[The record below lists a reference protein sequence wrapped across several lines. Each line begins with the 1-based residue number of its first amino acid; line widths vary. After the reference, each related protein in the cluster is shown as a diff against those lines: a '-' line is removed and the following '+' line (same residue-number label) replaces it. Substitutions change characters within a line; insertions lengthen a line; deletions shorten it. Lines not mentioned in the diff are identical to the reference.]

1 MESTTIYEVKKT
13 VCPHDCPDTCALEV
27 HVQDEKL
34 IRVTGDA
41 DHPTTRGF
49 ICAKVRYYPERV
61 YSSDRILTPLR
72 RVGKKGEGKFEQ
84 VSWEEALRL
93 IADKF
98 KEIRAVY
105 GGEAILPYSY
115 AGTEGVLNN
124 ASMDRRFFHKLGA
137 CLLARTICSAAG
149 KIGYAYTT
157 GATYGSDPENISY
170 ARLIVS
176 WGTNSSSQNIHIL
189 PLIKE
194 ARAKGAIYVH
204 INPHR
209 SEVAEK
215 ADYFLQIR
223 PGTDAAL
230 ALGMMHII
238 VKEGLQDADYVS
250 RFTYGFDKLVE
261 RLEEYPPERVSEITG
276 ISVEEITH
284 IACLYAKIKPSF
296 LRVGWGFQ
304 RHSNGGMN
312 MRTISCLPGLVGAW
326 GQLGGGFLYSNGGM
340 FPLNTQALERPDLMV
355 KTPRTINM
363 VELGKVLTELND
375 PPIRALYVYNCNPA
389 TVAPNQK
396 KVHQGLLREDLFT
409 VVHEQVYTD
418 TVDYAD
424 IVLPATTSMEHLDL
438 YRSYWHLYLQLGEP
452 VIPPVGESK
461 PNTEV
466 FRLLAQAMGFEDPCF
481 KDSDEELI
489 RQALKSDHPY
499 LKGIT
504 LERLQ
509 HEKSI
514 RLNTPSNP
522 FIAFADGKFP
532 TPSGKIEFYSERMKQ
547 AGWDPLPVYIP
558 ETESPEGSPDLHQ
571 KYPISLINAGAKY
584 FVNSSFGNLKSML
597 AKEKRPIIELHFE
610 DAKARGISEGDR
622 VRVYNDRGACFLYAK
637 VGEAV
642 PKGSAISF
650 KSWWNKKTGF
660 RGNLNQITSD
670 ELEPLGG
677 GAVFYTNLVEVE
689 RAHK

>member
-1 MESTTIYEVKKT
+1 MEPVTTYEIKTT
-13 VCPHDCPDTCALEV
+13 VCPHDCPDTCALEA
-27 HVQDEKL
+27 HVQDGKL
-34 IRVTGDA
+34 VKVTGDA
-41 DHPTTRGF
+41 RHATTRGF

-61 YSSDRILTPLR
+61 YSPDRILTPLR
-72 RVGKKGEGKFEQ
+72 RVGKKGEGKFERIT
-84 VSWEEALRL
+84 WEEALQH
-93 IADKF
+93 IAKRF
-98 KEIRAVY
+98 KEILAVY

-149 KIGYAYTT
+149 KAGYAYTT
-157 GATYGSDPENISY
+157 GATYGSDPENIPY
-170 ARLIVS
+170 ARLIIS

-194 ARAKGAIYVH
+194 ARAKGAIYIH

-209 SEVAEK
+209 SDVAEK

-238 VKEGLQDADYVS
+238 VKEGLYDADYVN
-250 RFTYGFDKLVE
+250 RFTYGFDKLKE

-276 ISVEEITH
+276 ISVEEIQNV
-284 IACLYAKIKPSF
+284 ARLYARIKPSF

-304 RHSNGGMN
+304 RHSNGGMT

-326 GQLGGGFLYSNGGM
+326 GQLGGGFLYSNGGL
-340 FPLNTQALERPDLMV
+340 FPLNMQALERPDLMTG
-355 KTPRTINM
+355 TPRTLNM
-363 VELGKVLTELND
+363 VELAKILTELDN
-375 PPIRALYVYNCNPA
+375 PPIKALYVYNCNPA
-389 TVAPNQK
+389 AVAPNQN
-396 KVHQGLLREDLFT
+396 KVIQGLLREDLFT
-409 VVHEQVYTD
+409 VVHEQVFTD

-424 IVLPATTSMEHLDL
+424 IVLPATTSFEHLDL

-461 PNTEV
+461 SNVEV
-466 FRLLAQAMGFEDPCF
+466 FRLLAQAMGFKDPCF
-481 KDSDEELI
+481 RDTEEDLI
-489 RQALKSDHPY
+489 RQALDSPHPF

-504 LERLQ
+504 LERLRQ
-509 HEKSI
+509 EKQV
-514 RLNTPSNP
+514 RLNTPTYP

-547 AGWDPLPVYIP
+547 AGFDPLPAYIP
-558 ETESPEGSPDLHQ
+558 ETESAEGSPELYR

-597 AKEKRPIIELHFE
+597 AKEKRPVIELHYE

-622 VRVYNDRGACFLYAK
+622 VRVYNDRGECFLYAR
-637 VGEAV
+637 VGETV

-660 RGNLNQITSD
+660 NGNLNRITSH

-689 RAHK
+689 KVSN